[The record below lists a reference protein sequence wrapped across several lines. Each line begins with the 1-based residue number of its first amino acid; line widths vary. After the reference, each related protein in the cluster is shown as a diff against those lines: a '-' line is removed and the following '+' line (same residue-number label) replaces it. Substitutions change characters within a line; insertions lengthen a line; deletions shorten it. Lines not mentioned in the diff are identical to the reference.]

1 MIAGLCCELCRDA
14 LAGFS
19 RDSFKG
25 AQGQQILVLRVTQL
39 LLFVMQHCS
48 VDGGVGEIFQSE
60 VKTLRKCAVVARSL
74 PLS

>member
-1 MIAGLCCELCRDA
+1 VIAGLCCELCRDA

-48 VDGGVGEIFQSE
+48 VDGVWGRFS
-60 VKTLRKCAVVARSL
+60 RARWRRWENAR
-74 PLS
+74 